1 VRTRSNPR
9 PQGTPDPDAED
20 NPQVVLTMHDACSVT
35 GLTQDTLRYWEKQ
48 ELLDQVG
55 RTATGQRRYT
65 RTDIASIRV
74 LQRLKAS
81 GMSIAEM
88 REFAH
93 LRREGPASL
102 ERRLGALIDHRG
114 RLDAQLRVVDQWLS
128 VADSRI
134 SHYRL
139 VIADRHHES

>member
-1 VRTRSNPR
+1 
-9 PQGTPDPDAED
+9 
-20 NPQVVLTMHDACSVT
+20 
-35 GLTQDTLRYWEKQ
+35 
-48 ELLDQVG
+48 
-55 RTATGQRRYT
+55 
-65 RTDIASIRV
+65 
-74 LQRLKAS
+74 
-81 GMSIAEM
+81 M

-114 RLDAQLRVVDQWLS
+114 RLDAQLRAVDQWLS